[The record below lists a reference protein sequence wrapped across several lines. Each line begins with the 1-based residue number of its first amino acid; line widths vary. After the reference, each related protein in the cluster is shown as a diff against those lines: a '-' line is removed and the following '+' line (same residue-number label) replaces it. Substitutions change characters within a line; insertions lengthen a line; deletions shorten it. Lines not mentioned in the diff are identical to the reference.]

1 MSKLKNFIPD
11 IWKNSQPK
19 KNLTPKKKSKINKKF
34 PQKYLC
40 IWCYEIL

>member
-19 KNLTPKKKSKINKKF
+19 KKLIPPKKIQDKEKVPTKVF
-34 PQKYLC
+34 MHLV
-40 IWCYEIL
+40 L

>member
-19 KNLTPKKKSKINKKF
+19 KTLTPKKIQDKEKVPTKVF
-34 PQKYLC
+34 MDLV
-40 IWCYEIL
+40 L